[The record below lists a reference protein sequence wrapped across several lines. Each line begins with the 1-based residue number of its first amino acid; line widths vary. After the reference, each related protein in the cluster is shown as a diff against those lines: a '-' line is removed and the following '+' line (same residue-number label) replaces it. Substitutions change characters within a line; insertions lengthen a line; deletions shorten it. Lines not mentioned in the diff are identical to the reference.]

1 MRTTEAVLPWELLLF
16 FFPNNSLGQGNQQS
30 CGLAVAEAF
39 HPVPWPFCHVPTG
52 PKTRAGVGGKLTSTV
67 QALHFLSAPS
77 WVHAGNQLPGPH
89 QCEDD
94 LSAEEEH
101 LLNLIRFS
109 LGLRTEL
116 RALPG
121 NKAAGTG
128 PEECWKYKT
137 PGACHEGVATYQGFI
152 WEWELAE
159 LAALAATRI
168 LSSLHQKPLTIHLL
182 TPDRI

>member
-1 MRTTEAVLPWELLLF
+1 MKVRTTEAVLPWELLHF
-16 FFPNNSLGQGNQQS
+16 FSQIILWDKESSSHMVLLWLRPSAPYPGLSAMSQLVPRLG
-30 CGLAVAEAF
+30 
-39 HPVPWPFCHVPTG
+39 
-52 PKTRAGVGGKLTSTV
+52 AGIGGKLTSTI
-67 QALHFLSAPS
+67 QALHFLWAPS

-101 LLNLIRFS
+101 LLILIQFS

-128 PEECWKYKT
+128 PKEC
-137 PGACHEGVATYQGFI
+137 
-152 WEWELAE
+152 
-159 LAALAATRI
+159 
-168 LSSLHQKPLTIHLL
+168 
-182 TPDRI
+182 